1 MREKRSYTRF
11 QERIKEKRHFVRV
24 PTEDDQPIEV
34 QIMGDV
40 FLDILKAKD
49 ISTNGIGVHVPHEFK
64 GCNINDE
71 VDLILTLSNERPFNA
86 KGVII
91 QSSSSSR
98 GYFSVEFTGITS
110 ENKNLIYNYIHTKLH
125 N

>member
-1 MREKRSYTRF
+1 MREKRKYTRLH
-11 QERIKEKRHFVRV
+11 ERIIEKRQFVRG
-24 PTEDDQPIEV
+24 PAGDDQPIEV

-49 ISTNGIGVHVPHEFK
+49 ISTNGIGVHVPHEFR

-91 QSSSSSR
+91 NSSSSSG

-110 ENKNLIYNYIHTKLH
+110 ENKNLIYNYIHTRLLK
-125 N
+125 